1 MSRALPPDRIERLPH
16 ALTKGL
22 DVADEHKLPRDRT
35 KVVATLGP
43 ASTDPTVLGRMIEV
57 GLDVIRLNF
66 SHGTREEHLERIK
79 MVREVAAKH
88 GEGRIAILADLQ
100 GPKIRVGIVP
110 DEGVVLEAGQTVE
123 LVSGVETAP
132 PPAIPVVYEHLAE
145 DVGPGDRILI
155 DDGAIEL
162 RVEAVE
168 GDLVRCRVVQAGV
181 VKSRKGVNLPGVAV
195 SAESLTDKD
204 KADLVLACEGGVD
217 YIALSFVRRARDV
230 RRCKRLIADAGG
242 DVPVVA
248 KLERPE
254 AIDNLDEIIQAS
266 DGVMVARGDLGV
278 EVAVE
283 KVPTI
288 QKRIIARANS
298 LGVPVI
304 TATQMLE
311 SMITNPRPTRAEASD
326 VANAVF
332 DGTDAVMLSG
342 ETAVGKWPVEAVR
355 AMSHIV
361 REAESASEL
370 LHPPP
375 PPSGRLNVPATVCR
389 SAVAAAEELDAQ
401 AIVAFTE
408 TGSTARFVSRFR
420 PKVRIVGI
428 SPNETS
434 RRRMALYWGVEA
446 APCLDFRHHLH
457 EMVAEGDER
466 LIEGGWA
473 NPDDI
478 VIVVAGTPGG
488 IGGTNRVIVHKV
500 GEPEG
505 SRDAV

>member
-1 MSRALPPDRIERLPH
+1 MH
-16 ALTKGL
+16 A
-22 DVADEHKLPRDRT
+22 RDRT

-43 ASTDPTVLGRMIEV
+43 ASSDPIVLGRMIEV
-57 GLDVIRLNF
+57 GVDVIRLNF
-66 SHGTREEHLERIK
+66 SHGTRDEHLERMK
-79 MVREVAAKH
+79 MVRDVAARH
-88 GEGRIAILADLQ
+88 CEGRLAILADLQ
-100 GPKIRVGIVP
+100 GPKIRVGLVP
-110 DEGVVLEAGQTVE
+110 EAGVVLEAGQSCE
-123 LVSGVETAP
+123 LEAGVEEAE

-155 DDGAIEL
+155 DDGAIEV
-162 RVEAVE
+162 RVEEVV
-168 GDLVRCRVVQAGV
+168 DDRVRCRVVQGGV
-181 VKSRKGVNLPGVAV
+181 VRSRKGVNLPGVAV

-204 KADLVLACEGGVD
+204 KADLALAVKGGVD

-230 RRCKRLIADAGG
+230 RRTKRLIAEAGG

-254 AIDNLDEIIQAS
+254 ALDHLDEIIQAS

-288 QKRIIARANS
+288 QKRIIARANA

-355 AMSHIV
+355 AMSNIV
-361 REAESASEL
+361 REAEAASEL

-375 PPSGRLNVPATVCR
+375 APSGRLNVPATVCR
-389 SAVAAAEELDAQ
+389 SAVAAAEELDAR
-401 AIVAFTE
+401 AILAFTE

-420 PKVRIVGI
+420 PTVPIVGI
-428 SPNETS
+428 SPSES
-434 RRRMALYWGVEA
+434 SKRRMALYWGVQA
-446 APCLDFRHHLH
+446 APCLNFRHHLH

-466 LIEGGWA
+466 LIDGGWA
-473 NPDDI
+473 QPDDI

-488 IGGTNRVIVHKV
+488 GIGGTNRVIVHRV
-500 GEPEG
+500 GEREG
-505 SRDAV
+505 GTDGL